1 MTGLFARPRGAA
13 PLEECLELE
22 GSGVSA
28 DEYRAA
34 WQAVWGDL
42 LTVYA
47 YDGDFIGL
55 TPVDV
60 TTESDCV
67 CRPEGIRRN
76 VALLRSYGELGGP
89 DALSDGDYT
98 EIFGREGWDDDGSRL
113 VTNASPLPLV

>member
-1 MTGLFARPRGAA
+1 MAGLFARPRGAA

-22 GSGVSA
+22 GSGISA

-34 WQAVWGDL
+34 WRSVWGDPL
-42 LTVYA
+42 VVYT
-47 YDGDFIGL
+47 YDGGFMGL
-55 TPVDV
+55 APVAV
-60 TTESDCV
+60 TTEPGCV

-89 DALSDGDYT
+89 DALTDGDYM
-98 EIFGREGWDDDGSRL
+98 EIFGREGWSDDGARL